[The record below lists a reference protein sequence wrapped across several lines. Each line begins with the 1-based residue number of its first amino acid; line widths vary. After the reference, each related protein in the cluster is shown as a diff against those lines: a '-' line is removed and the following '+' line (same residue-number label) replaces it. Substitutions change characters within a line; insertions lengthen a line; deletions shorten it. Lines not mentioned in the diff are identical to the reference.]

1 MKKKIAM
8 LIGIAGCV
16 ILLTSPMLTRAGYS
30 KIYGNA
36 NEDEVLDMRD
46 VTYIKLVIFGKK
58 PATTFADANNDG
70 KISMLDIGQTKLII
84 LGREKQLT
92 LIDQADRTVTVSRPI
107 ERIVSTS
114 IDASRTI
121 VQLGEADKLVGVP
134 SGRFKRFE
142 TLIAG
147 TAYSQLKELPD
158 IGLFFNP
165 NIELIVS
172 LKPDVIFGIVGSMYL
187 NYANTVQEKTAIPV
201 ICVGAPESQDFEIH
215 QLVDTVIG
223 EEREAEEQI
232 IAWNPDITIFRNHRI
247 APAYIPYIYY

>member
-1 MKKKIAM
+1 M
-8 LIGIAGCV
+8 L
-16 ILLTSPMLTRAGYS
+16 
-30 KIYGNA
+30 
-36 NEDEVLDMRD
+36 
-46 VTYIKLVIFGKK
+46 
-58 PATTFADANNDG
+58 
-70 KISMLDIGQTKLII
+70 
-84 LGREKQLT
+84 
-92 LIDQADRTVTVSRPI
+92 
-107 ERIVSTS
+107 
-114 IDASRTI
+114 ASRTI
-121 VQLGEADKLVGVP
+121 VQLDEADKLVGL
-134 SGRFKRFE
+134 SCGRFKRFL

-187 NYANTVQEKTAIPV
+187 DYANTIQEKTAIPV
-201 ICVGAPESQDFEIH
+201 ICVGAPGSQDFEIH

-232 IAWNPDITIFRNHRI
+232 IAWNPDIMIFRNPRN